1 MPDRDFLEE
10 VKKTEIEAESRLEKA
25 RQEAQLQRQMARQ
38 EAADMVDEAY
48 RAAGDL
54 KLEKMK
60 EAQKAYQRL
69 ISDTSSLN
77 VQKPAEIPGHLKAEA
92 AAKLAERILTLL
104 EHR

>member
-38 EAADMVDEAY
+38 EAADILDEAY

-54 KLEKMK
+54 RLEKMK
-60 EAQKAYQRL
+60 EAQEAYQRL

-77 VQKPAEIPGHLKAEA
+77 VQRPAEFSQDLKTDA
-92 AAKLAERILTLL
+92 AVRLAERILTLL

>member
-10 VKKTEIEAESRLEKA
+10 VKEIEREAESRLEEA
-25 RQEAQLQRQMARQ
+25 RQEAQLQRQTARQ
-38 EAADMVDEAY
+38 EAADSLDEAY

-54 KLEKMK
+54 RLKKME
-60 EAQKAYQRL
+60 EAQEAYQRL

-77 VQKPAEIPGHLKAEA
+77 VQRPAEVPGQLKAEA

>member
-10 VKKTEIEAESRLEKA
+10 VKKTEREAEARLEKA

-38 EAADMVDEAY
+38 EAADILDEAY

-54 KLEKMK
+54 RLEKMK
-60 EAQKAYQRL
+60 EAQAAYQRL

-77 VQKPAEIPGHLKAEA
+77 VQRPAEFSQDLKTDA
-92 AAKLAERILTLL
+92 AVRLAERILTLL